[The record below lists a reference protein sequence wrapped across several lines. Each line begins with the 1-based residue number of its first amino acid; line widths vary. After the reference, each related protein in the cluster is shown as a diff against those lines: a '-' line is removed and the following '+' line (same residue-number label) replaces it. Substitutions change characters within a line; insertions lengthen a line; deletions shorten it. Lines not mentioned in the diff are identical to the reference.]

1 MKIKE
6 LKLFNFKSYEG
17 EVVFNLQTTNEKK
30 VILIGGKNGAGKSS
44 FFDALKICI
53 YGPAAYK
60 YESINTIY
68 INKIKSFINHK
79 SFTTDNAKAF
89 VEVVLTIEEEL
100 ELNEYVLKR
109 EWNFEQRKLIE
120 SFYVKRDGIELDDSS
135 KQVFSNYIQSKIPS
149 KLFEFFFFDGESL
162 ASFFL
167 GKDSN
172 AFLKDSFLAL
182 SNLDT
187 FEILAHFL
195 NLKQNSLKGLSKEE
209 EDISNKF
216 TELNNDFSEAI
227 KRRDELEE
235 QIVNLSTENENNKL
249 EKENN
254 EYHFRI
260 SGGIL
265 NDEKERITAEINS
278 KELVRQELNT
288 QIKDYCNEVLPFYIL
303 NPQLKDLSIQLK
315 KEEDFQIKNAL
326 KDRLDNLN
334 FEDLFDGLTSEISF
348 NPSQNEKLRER
359 LLGKII
365 DRSARNV
372 TVLHGLSNDSKG
384 IVENQI
390 STIINYT
397 EDPKTYF
404 NELKN
409 IGSDI
414 LTLRDKLKLSQNE
427 EYINSYL
434 AKQMELTTQIERNEN
449 DRTNLINEKNVLLER
464 INQLTKEIQNVKDQ
478 RYSLLQSNSIVKI
491 TEDIKA
497 LIDSLITEL
506 LQEKI
511 IEIKK
516 YFMEI
521 FGSLIRKDR
530 YIDSIDI
537 DANFNISL
545 YSNRFYTS
553 DEILSMLSNIGFD
566 EIQSKYGQRF
576 IEDLFSSY
584 KCSNKSLL
592 MTQLK
597 ENNIT
602 SKLRTKV
609 DLNELSNGEK
619 QIYILCLYW
628 ALVKTSN
635 VDIPFIIDTPYSRI
649 DEIHRYNINNVF
661 LPNISSQVIILST
674 DTEVNEESY
683 QQLKKYLSNE
693 YLLNYQ
699 DQYRKTYVE
708 NRYFFEVN

>member
-1 MKIKE
+1 
-6 LKLFNFKSYEG
+6 
-17 EVVFNLQTTNEKK
+17 
-30 VILIGGKNGAGKSS
+30 
-44 FFDALKICI
+44 
-53 YGPAAYK
+53 
-60 YESINTIY
+60 
-68 INKIKSFINHK
+68 
-79 SFTTDNAKAF
+79 
-89 VEVVLTIEEEL
+89 
-100 ELNEYVLKR
+100 
-109 EWNFEQRKLIE
+109 
-120 SFYVKRDGIELDDSS
+120 
-135 KQVFSNYIQSKIPS
+135 
-149 KLFEFFFFDGESL
+149 
-162 ASFFL
+162 
-167 GKDSN
+167 
-172 AFLKDSFLAL
+172 
-182 SNLDT
+182 
-187 FEILAHFL
+187 
-195 NLKQNSLKGLSKEE
+195 
-209 EDISNKF
+209 
-216 TELNNDFSEAI
+216 
-227 KRRDELEE
+227 
-235 QIVNLSTENENNKL
+235 
-249 EKENN
+249 
-254 EYHFRI
+254 
-260 SGGIL
+260 
-265 NDEKERITAEINS
+265 
-278 KELVRQELNT
+278 
-288 QIKDYCNEVLPFYIL
+288 
-303 NPQLKDLSIQLK
+303 
-315 KEEDFQIKNAL
+315 
-326 KDRLDNLN
+326 
-334 FEDLFDGLTSEISF
+334 
-348 NPSQNEKLRER
+348 
-359 LLGKII
+359 
-365 DRSARNV
+365 
-372 TVLHGLSNDSKG
+372 
-384 IVENQI
+384 
-390 STIINYT
+390 
-397 EDPKTYF
+397 
-404 NELKN
+404 
-409 IGSDI
+409 
-414 LTLRDKLKLSQNE
+414 
-427 EYINSYL
+427 
-434 AKQMELTTQIERNEN
+434 
-449 DRTNLINEKNVLLER
+449 VLLER